1 MAGHGTD
8 LRVLITGCSGGGKS
22 ALIDAL
28 ASLGFAT
35 IAEPGRRIIAEVRD
49 TGGDA
54 LPWRNM
60 KAFAERA
67 VHMAR
72 ADFEAAK
79 ATTGPVF
86 FDRGLVDAAVA
97 SHHVIGT
104 PLADILGPDRHYAN
118 PVFVAPPWPEIFRQD
133 ADRQHGFDAAVAEY
147 DRLSDVLPRLGY
159 TVVEVPKVP
168 VSDRVTFVLTTLG
181 LTAPR

>member
-8 LRVLITGCSGGGKS
+8 LRVLVTGCSGGGKS
-22 ALIDAL
+22 TLIDAL

-35 IAEPGRRIIAEVRD
+35 VAEPGRRIIAEVRE

-60 KAFAERA
+60 KAFVARA
-67 VHMAR
+67 VYMAR
-72 ADFEAAK
+72 ADIEAAK

-97 SHHVIGT
+97 LHHLIGT
-104 PLADILGPDRHYAN
+104 PLTDSLGSDRHYTS
-118 PVFVAPPWPEIFRQD
+118 PVFVAPPWPENFRQD
-133 ADRQHGFDAAVAEY
+133 ADRQHGFDAAVDEY
-147 DRLSDVLPRLGY
+147 DRLCDALPRLRY
-159 TVVEVPKVP
+159 KVVEMPKVP
-168 VSDRVTFVLTTLG
+168 VSDRVTFILTTLG